1 MTEENSQI
9 QIKSQQQLTTKEELI
24 NHIKE
29 WVSLETEINRLK
41 VETKEKTNKK
51 KILTQSLVNTMKTN
65 NINCFDIKNGSLVY
79 KQRKTKKSITGKFLL
94 AQLEEYYKDNPEL
107 AKDITK
113 KVLDNRVEVIKD
125 ELKITPR

>member
-1 MTEENSQI
+1 MTEENQHI
-9 QIKSQQQLTTKEELI
+9 QPQQLTTKEELI

-29 WVSLETEINRLK
+29 WVLLETEINKLK
-41 VETKEKTNKK
+41 AETKEKTNKK
-51 KILTQSLVNTMKTN
+51 KTLTQSLVNTMKTN

-125 ELKITPR
+125 ELKITPH